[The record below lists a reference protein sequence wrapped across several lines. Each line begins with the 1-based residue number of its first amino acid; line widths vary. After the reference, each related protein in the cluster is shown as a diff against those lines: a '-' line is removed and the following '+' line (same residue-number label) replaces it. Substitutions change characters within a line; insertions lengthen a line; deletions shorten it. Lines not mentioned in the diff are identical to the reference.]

1 MVVIV
6 SEHLIL
12 DFYLVFGK
20 KKAMAGGGLRGALFF
35 FSFFLLQSINFMI
48 SLFYVSLLNYNYH
61 SLFYWFRSR
70 V

>member
-12 DFYLVFGK
+12 DFYLVFVK
-20 KKAMAGGGLRGALFF
+20 KKAMAGGVGGFVFLSF
-35 FSFFLLQSINFMI
+35 FFLLQSIDFMI

-61 SLFYWFRSR
+61 SLFYCFRSR
-70 V
+70 G